1 MERLIK
7 RLREDGHSYE
17 FIGKVLEIAREIVE
31 ELKNDED

>member
-31 ELKNDED
+31 DLDDED